1 MKTIAIFY
9 MRIYNRYNYYPSMK
23 GWHFMNKTKTVD
35 INNVTF
41 ENINSSVEIDD
52 NEITINSES
61 GKLHFLN
68 Q

>member
-1 MKTIAIFY
+1 MESETKNTIA
-9 MRIYNRYNYYPSMK
+9 
-23 GWHFMNKTKTVD
+23 
-35 INNVTF
+35 NNVKITIW
-41 ENINSSVEIDD
+41 NNNSSVEIDD

>member
-1 MKTIAIFY
+1 
-9 MRIYNRYNYYPSMK
+9 
-23 GWHFMNKTKTVD
+23 MNKTKTVD

>member
-1 MKTIAIFY
+1 ME
-9 MRIYNRYNYYPSMK
+9 SE
-23 GWHFMNKTKTVD
+23 TKNIIT
-35 INNVTF
+35 NNVKITI
-41 ENINSSVEIDD
+41 ENNNSSVEIDD

>member
-1 MKTIAIFY
+1 
-9 MRIYNRYNYYPSMK
+9 
-23 GWHFMNKTKTVD
+23 MNKTKTVD

-41 ENINSSVEIDD
+41 ENNNSSVEIDD
-52 NEITINSES
+52 SGITINSES